1 MSVCHGDAAAS
12 KIPRINSSFGF
23 TRRFGEIVR
32 IGQSFLILLVLLLV
46 STDLV
51 WAVEP
56 VQPPVVDEAQDMFYQ
71 TPGTIDGPAAA
82 ESPRSYSNIPFVNN
96 RLVVWFVTQQHTYF
110 GGFVLALPI
119 FSLLLEFLGVTRKQE
134 MARQQYDGLAH
145 DILRVGLLSL
155 SITAVLGSVM
165 LALFIALYPGF
176 MNYMGTTFKS
186 LMPVYAGVFVTEAL
200 LLALYYYTWD
210 RLREGSSKW
219 IHMTIGVL
227 VNATGVILLV
237 SANAWASFMMAPSG
251 VDAEGHFLGNVW
263 HLLHSPL
270 WNPLNA
276 HRFLADIMSGGAV
289 VVAYAAYRF
298 FMAKT
303 AEDRAYYDWVGYVFM
318 VVMVCALLPMP
329 IAGYWLMRAVFEF
342 RQQMGITMM
351 GGMLSWLFVLQAITV
366 GVLFLGINY
375 YIWQSLARLQGGERF
390 HPYFKAI
397 VFALMACFMVWFT
410 PHTIATSASEMKA
423 MGGAQHPVIGQ
434 FGVMSAKNG
443 AINVM
448 ICLTALSFILYR
460 RANKITTVS
469 WASWGNILLGLLFVS
484 GIGTIVGIAI
494 YGFYIPANVRVSLSA
509 PQGATTAI
517 VVVGGLLLN
526 YLLLRD
532 SKVIGPIRWGHITPR
547 GMVALLI
554 VAAAFS
560 WVMGLMGYIRSAGRL
575 EWHVNELLQDESP
588 WAFTP
593 SIGFAAKM
601 VTINMLAFWS
611 AVFFVFWL
619 SQWDH
624 RVSEQRTVQSVRSTP
639 VVQVLSREESA

>member
-1 MSVCHGDAAAS
+1 ML
-12 KIPRINSSFGF
+12 IRTI
-23 TRRFGEIVR
+23 
-32 IGQSFLILLVLLLV
+32 FLSLLVLLLIFAGG
-46 STDLV
+46 S
-51 WAVEP
+51 WATEP
-56 VQPPVVDEAQDMFYQ
+56 VPHVMGQEGQDIFYQ
-71 TPGTIDGPAAA
+71 VPGVIDGPAAS
-82 ESPRSYSNIPFVNN
+82 ESPRSYSTIPFVNN

-110 GGFVLALPI
+110 GGFVLALPL

-134 MARQQYDGLAH
+134 IARQQFDGLAH

-165 LALFIALYPGF
+165 LGLFITLYPGF
-176 MNYMGTTFKS
+176 MNYMGETFKS
-186 LMPVYAGVFVTEAL
+186 LMPVYASVFVAEAFF
-200 LLALYYYTWD
+200 LALYYYTWE
-210 RLREGSSKW
+210 RLKAPTAKW
-219 IHMTIGVL
+219 LHMSIGVL
-227 VNATGVILLV
+227 VNATGVLLLV

-251 VDAEGHFLGNVW
+251 VDADGHFLGNVW
-263 HLLHSPL
+263 NLLHSPL

-289 VVAYAAYRF
+289 VVAYATYRF
-298 FMAKT
+298 FMSKT
-303 AEDRAYYDWVGYVFM
+303 AEDRAYYDWVGYVFL

-329 IAGYWLMRAVFEF
+329 LAGYWLMRAVFEF
-342 RQQMGITMM
+342 RQHMGVTMM

-375 YIWQSLARLQGGERF
+375 YLWQSLARLQAGDRF

-397 VFALMACFMVWFT
+397 IFGLMACFLVWFT
-410 PHTIATSASEMKA
+410 PHTLATSASEMKA
-423 MGGAQHPVIGQ
+423 MGAAQHPVIGQ

-460 RANKITTVS
+460 RANRMVTVS
-469 WASWGNILLGLLFVS
+469 WASWGNILLGLLFLL
-484 GIGTIVGIAI
+484 GIGNIVWLAI
-494 YGFYIPANVRVSLSA
+494 YGFYIPANVRVGLSS
-509 PQGATTAI
+509 PQGVTTAT
-517 VVVGGLLLN
+517 VVIGGVFLN
-526 YLLLRD
+526 RLLLRG
-532 SKVIGPIRWGHITPR
+532 SKVLGPVQWGKITPR
-547 GMVALLI
+547 GMVALLV

-575 EWHVNELLQDESP
+575 EWHINELMQDQSP

-593 SIGFAAKM
+593 SLGFSAKM
-601 VTINMLAFWS
+601 VTINMLTFWA

-624 RVSEQRTVQSVRSTP
+624 RVSEQRMAQSPRSAP
-639 VVQVLSREESA
+639 VVQVLSQEES

>member
-1 MSVCHGDAAAS
+1 M
-12 KIPRINSSFGF
+12 
-23 TRRFGEIVR
+23 
-32 IGQSFLILLVLLLV
+32 LIRTLFFSLLVLLLL
-46 STDLV
+46 LV
-51 WAVEP
+51 GFSWATEP
-56 VQPPVVDEAQDMFYQ
+56 VPHVMAQEGQDIFYQ
-71 TPGTIDGPAAA
+71 VPGVIDGPAAA
-82 ESPRSYSNIPFVNN
+82 ESPRSYSTIPFVNN

-110 GGFVLALPI
+110 GGFVLALPL

-134 MARQQYDGLAH
+134 MARQQFDGLAH

-165 LALFIALYPGF
+165 LGLFITLYPGF
-176 MNYMGTTFKS
+176 MSYMGSTFKS
-186 LMPVYAGVFVTEAL
+186 LMPAYASVFVGEAF
-200 LLALYYYTWD
+200 LLALYYYTWE
-210 RLREGSSKW
+210 RLRTPGAKW
-219 IHMTIGVL
+219 LHMSIGML
-227 VNATGVILLV
+227 VNATGVILLL

-298 FMAKT
+298 FMSKT
-303 AEDRAYYDWVGYVFM
+303 AEDRAYYDWVGYVFLL
-318 VVMVCALLPMP
+318 VMVCALLPMP
-329 IAGYWLMRAVFEF
+329 LAGYWLMRAVFEF
-342 RQQMGITMM
+342 RQHMGVTMM

-375 YIWQSLARLQGGERF
+375 YIWQSLARLQAGDRF

-397 VFALMACFMVWFT
+397 IFGLMACFLVWFT
-410 PHTIATSASEMKA
+410 PHTLATSASEMKA
-423 MGGAQHPVIGQ
+423 MGAAQHPVIGQ

-460 RANKITTVS
+460 RANRMVTVA
-469 WASWGNILLGLLFVS
+469 WASWGNILLGLLFLL
-484 GIGTIVGIAI
+484 GIANIVWLAI
-494 YGFYIPANVRVSLSA
+494 YGFYIPANVRVGLSS
-509 PQGATTAI
+509 PQGVTTAT
-517 VVVGGLLLN
+517 VVIGGLFLN
-526 YLLLRD
+526 RLLLRG
-532 SKVIGPIRWGHITPR
+532 SKVLGPVQWGNITPR
-547 GMVALLI
+547 GMVALLV

-575 EWHVNELLQDESP
+575 EWHINELMQDQSP

-593 SIGFAAKM
+593 SLGFSAKM
-601 VTINMLAFWS
+601 VTINMLTFWA

-624 RVSEQRTVQSVRSTP
+624 RVSEQRTAQSARSAR
-639 VVQVLSREESA
+639 VVQVLSQEESA